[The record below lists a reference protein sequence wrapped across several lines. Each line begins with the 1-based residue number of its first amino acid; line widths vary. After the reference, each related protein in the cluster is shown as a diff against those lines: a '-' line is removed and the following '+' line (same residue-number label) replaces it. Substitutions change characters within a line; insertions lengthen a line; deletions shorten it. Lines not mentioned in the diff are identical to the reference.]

1 MILIFFVNEETII
14 LSSGLADVPY
24 NYSECNSTKDN
35 RNSLLT
41 LLENPPRN
49 CKSNFFVTDFL
60 GSIEQFQHMPPR
72 PELKDR
78 YVFFSYTFEM
88 MERTEVKEYLV
99 YDTIGMISSVG
110 GTLGLFLGFSFFSL
124 ISDILDAIGTT
135 LRRKIDVAE

>member
-1 MILIFFVNEETII
+1 
-14 LSSGLADVPY
+14 
-24 NYSECNSTKDN
+24 
-35 RNSLLT
+35 
-41 LLENPPRN
+41 
-49 CKSNFFVTDFL
+49 
-60 GSIEQFQHMPPR
+60 MPPR